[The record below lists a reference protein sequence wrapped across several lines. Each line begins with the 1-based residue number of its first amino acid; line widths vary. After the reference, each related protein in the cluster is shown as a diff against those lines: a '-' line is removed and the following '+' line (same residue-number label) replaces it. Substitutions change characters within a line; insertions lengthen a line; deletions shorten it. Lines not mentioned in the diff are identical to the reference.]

1 MALDKKHWIAIKGC
15 VFFLSLLPLVLLFKA
30 AIQNQLGANPVQAL
44 HHGFGDWTLRFL
56 CIGLALMPYKK
67 ITGQNWTT
75 RFQRMIGL
83 FAFFYATLHFL
94 VFIVLDLSFSW
105 YAFKDEVSGS
115 PYILMG
121 LLTYFLMIPLA
132 VTSTKAMQKRL
143 GANWKKLH
151 RLIYVIA
158 ITALIHYFWL
168 VKADYSQPLVY
179 ALIIFLLLSYRV
191 LLFFLKKTNKKQS
204 LSGPANKPIT

>member
-1 MALDKKHWIAIKGC
+1 MALDKKYWVIIKIC
-15 VFFLSLLPLVLLFKA
+15 VFLLNLSPFVLLLIA

-56 CIGLALMPYKK
+56 CIGLALSPYKK
-67 ITGQNWTT
+67 ITGQNWPT

-83 FAFFYATLHFL
+83 FSFFYATLHFL

-105 YAFKDEVSGS
+105 DAFKDEVSES

-132 VTSTKAMQKRL
+132 ATSTKAMQKRL
-143 GANWKKLH
+143 GKNWKKLH
-151 RLIYVIA
+151 RLVYVIA

-179 ALIIFLLLSYRV
+179 ALIIFLLLSYRM

-204 LSGPANKPIT
+204 LSGRANKPIT

>member
-1 MALDKKHWIAIKGC
+1 MALDKKYWVIIKIC
-15 VFFLSLLPLVLLFKA
+15 VFLLNLSPFVLLLIT

-56 CIGLALMPYKK
+56 CIGLALSPYKK
-67 ITGQNWTT
+67 ITGQNWPT

-83 FAFFYATLHFL
+83 FSFFYATLHFL

-105 YAFKDEVSGS
+105 DAFKDEVSES

-132 VTSTKAMQKRL
+132 ATSTKAMQKRL
-143 GANWKKLH
+143 GKNWKKLH
-151 RLIYVIA
+151 RLVYVIA

-179 ALIIFLLLSYRV
+179 ALIIFLLLSYRM

-204 LSGPANKPIT
+204 LSGRANKPIT